1 MDKDFATAGPAGL
14 SQEEITHYKDLARTF
29 AKKSVASLF
38 GGEHPDGDLSRLPSV
53 LDTAFTIGL
62 AASPDRSMPGSQYG
76 IWGSATNELGPAPS
90 LILLATVAETC
101 GGVAMCLHA
110 QGVASNLALVARG
123 PSAPVRVRLCLQEGP
138 YPPSAAVLA
147 APGDNA
153 PARIETVAAEEGGK
167 YVIRGA
173 KSFSYAIEGATASV
187 VLARLGERWAC
198 FLVPSGDPRI
208 AVTEAGRR
216 TGLRACRLDH
226 VAFDGVEVPREA
238 RIDDGDGKAL
248 AGRALFLNWAGMSAI
263 AAGIARGAVAAA
275 RAYADERY
283 QGGAL
288 IREHAAVKMLIAG
301 AAAAADAAGSAVMA
315 LADCDIGSRAA
326 LARAAGTKLSVTGLC
341 MRAVSDSLQ
350 VFGGYGY
357 MEDFGMEKRLRD
369 MAVLRSAGG
378 PPTYLKQAVFDLTG
392 EDAR

>member
-1 MDKDFATAGPAGL
+1 MEKDLNPGNPAGL
-14 SQEEITHYKDLARTF
+14 TQEEILHYTDLARTF

-38 GGEHPDGDLSRLPSV
+38 GGEYPDGDLSRLPAV
-53 LDTAFTIGL
+53 LDTAFAIGL
-62 AASPDRSMPGSQYG
+62 AASPDRSLPGSQYG
-76 IWGSATNELGPAPS
+76 IWGSALDELGPAPS
-90 LILLATVAETC
+90 LLLLSTVAEAC

-110 QGVASNLALVARG
+110 QGVASNLALRAKG
-123 PSAPVRVRLCLQEGP
+123 PSAPARVRLCLQEGP
-138 YPPSAAVLA
+138 YPPSAAVLE
-147 APGDNA
+147 APA
-153 PARIETVAAEEGGK
+153 EHVPARIETVAAEERGR

-173 KSFSYAIEGATASV
+173 KSFSYAMEGATANV

-198 FLVPSGDPRI
+198 FLVPSGDARI
-208 AVTEAGRR
+208 TVTDAGKR

-238 RIDDGDGKAL
+238 RIDEGDAGAL
-248 AGRALFLNWAGMSAI
+248 AARALFLNWAGMSAI

-301 AAAAADAAGSAVMA
+301 AAAAADAAGAAVMA
-315 LADCDIGSRAA
+315 LADCGIGSRAG
-326 LARAAGTKLSVTGLC
+326 LARAAGTKLSVTELAA
-341 MRAVSDSLQ
+341 RAVTDSLQ

-378 PPTYLKQAVFDLTG
+378 PPTCLKQALFDFAG
-392 EDAR
+392 EDA